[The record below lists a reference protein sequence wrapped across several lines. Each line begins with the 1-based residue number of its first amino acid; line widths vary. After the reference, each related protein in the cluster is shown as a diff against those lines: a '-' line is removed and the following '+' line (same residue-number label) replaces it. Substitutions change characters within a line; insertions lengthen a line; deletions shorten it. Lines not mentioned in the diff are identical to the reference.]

1 MKRKFVNVVKE
12 INGVAEQSRTT
23 SNGAL
28 PIPTD
33 KNTLKMCVHY
43 IPTGTMLYCVIED
56 NLVQVCITEIHYYH
70 RAMCTCGVRMI
81 TPSGKKY
88 FVIVSMGGRETNF
101 HFFESK
107 EQYLRYVTGES
118 DAYYNMQRVDLR
130 EIVDFSNLSWG
141 DYFYIAAMGY
151 KWRDGRIVNVPL
163 SFGRIVIAGDTA
175 FGEIEKIPENDVY
188 LNKED
193 AIMDKLGNIEV
204 EEFPE
209 SQVKYEIKITISED
223 GNPKTSKLLKQ

>member
-1 MKRKFVNVVKE
+1 MKRKFELNVVKE

-28 PIPTD
+28 PVPTD
-33 KNTLKMCVHY
+33 CNKLNTHVHY

-56 NLVQVCITEIHYYH
+56 KLTQVCVTEMHYYH
-70 RAMCTCGVRMI
+70 RALRTCGVRMI

-88 FVIVSMGGRETNF
+88 FVIVSVGGQETAF

-118 DAYYNMQRVDLR
+118 DEYYNIQWVDLR
-130 EIVDFSNLSWG
+130 ELVDFSRQPRSTN
-141 DYFYIAAMGY
+141 FYRAAMGY
-151 KWRDGRIVNVPL
+151 KWSSGRIVDTPL
-163 SFGRIVIAGDTA
+163 FFGRIVIVGDTA

-188 LNKED
+188 LDKED
-193 AIMDKLGNIEV
+193 AIKDKLGNIEV
-204 EEFPE
+204 VEFPE

-223 GNPKTSKLLKQ
+223 SNPRTSKLLK